1 MFFPSSSEKKCPS
14 VKKYIGICES
24 SYYKFMQNMI
34 NFLNCIIDRVSSF
47 DNLYFTF
54 RIWFMVPID
63 SGLFS
68 VKYNPFNLKDIDMQ
82 FFAMNLL
89 QEKEFFYYWSVK
101 ENYKKNYK
109 MCMFLK
115 SNCSTIPL
123 TWTYFTHFAVCILHI
138 FNG

>member
-1 MFFPSSSEKKCPS
+1 
-14 VKKYIGICES
+14 
-24 SYYKFMQNMI
+24 MQNMI
-34 NFLNCIIDRVSSF
+34 NFLNCIIDHVSSF

-89 QEKEFFYYWSVK
+89 QEKEFFYY
-101 ENYKKNYK
+101 
-109 MCMFLK
+109 
-115 SNCSTIPL
+115 
-123 TWTYFTHFAVCILHI
+123 
-138 FNG
+138 